1 MTGTLYNTAIL
12 LSIASLVTSQESS
25 STNTS
30 QPRIYPGSD
39 GYKYYGCYNE
49 TTQIQDSAE
58 DRALADGTH
67 LVKAGKMT
75 VPMCLE
81 FCTSN
86 GTQYKYAGLEWSR
99 YVLNHKLRT
108 GFGLQTVVREC
119 WCSPYLSSLSAKL
132 GDDDCENPC
141 EGNSSQVCGGPLRL
155 SAYQLSEGDASNRGD
170 MLLAPGAIFSLSII
184 VLPLLSL

>member
-1 MTGTLYNTAIL
+1 MTGTLYITAIL
-12 LSIASLVTSQESS
+12 LSIISSVTSQDSS
-25 STNTS
+25 STNTP
-30 QPRIYPGSD
+30 QPRIYRGSD
-39 GYKYYGCYNE
+39 DYKYFGCYNE

-75 VPMCLE
+75 VPVCLE

-99 YVLNHKLRT
+99 
-108 GFGLQTVVREC
+108 EC

-132 GDDDCENPC
+132 SDDDCENSC

-155 SAYQLSEGDASNRGD
+155 SVYQLSEGDASNRGA
-170 MLLAPGAIFSLSII
+170 MLSVPGAMFGLSIMTLSL
-184 VLPLLSL
+184 LPL

>member
-99 YVLNHKLRT
+99 
-108 GFGLQTVVREC
+108 EC